1 MNKVPQDKWTIV
13 TMRTRK
19 LYQIRHTPVGHAL
32 GRTVGHKAQL
42 KPRAVAARIAARLRK
57 AGIEARISPVSVNTT
72 PAQDAY
78 LARRYDAYTR
88 RCLGLACSQ

>member
-1 MNKVPQDKWTIV
+1 MAK
-13 TMRTRK
+13 TRK
-19 LYQIRHTPVGHAL
+19 LYQIRQTPAGHTF

-57 AGIEARISPVSVNTT
+57 AGVDARISLVLVNTT
-72 PAQDAY
+72 PEQDAY

-88 RCLGLACSQ
+88 RCLGLEAKCAS